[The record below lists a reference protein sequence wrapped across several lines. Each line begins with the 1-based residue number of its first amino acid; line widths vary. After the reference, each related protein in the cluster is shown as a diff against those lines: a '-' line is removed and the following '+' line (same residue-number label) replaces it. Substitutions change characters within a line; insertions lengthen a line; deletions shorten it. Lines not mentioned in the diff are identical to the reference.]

1 MILVEVVL
9 LKILIDRDLNNYIYM
24 QKFYKIL
31 KNIGELIALIIIFF
45 IKLVI
50 FVFMIF
56 YSSSQTGD
64 LDILSLPLENVF
76 ESSSKDDSFD
86 QALDSYYKEIG
97 VDKSKSKGSSFL
109 ENVQKFKIFEFK
121 FNFYKI
127 KQIQKFYG
135 FCDTL
140 TFQEI
145 QRIYDFND
153 LKKAQE
159 IQEIFALKE
168 FYGSNLNATALFKA
182 AQIEQFQKIS
192 LFNR

>member
-1 MILVEVVL
+1 
-9 LKILIDRDLNNYIYM
+9 M

-76 ESSSKDDSFD
+76 ESSSKDDSLD

-97 VDKSKSKGSSFL
+97 VDKSKSKKNLDSFEKNLDSFEKALDSL
-109 ENVQKFKIFEFK
+109 ENKSVDTTTVQKLK
-121 FNFYKI
+121 KI
-127 KQIQKFYG
+127 KN
-135 FCDTL
+135 
-140 TFQEI
+140 
-145 QRIYDFND
+145 FN
-153 LKKAQE
+153 
-159 IQEIFALKE
+159 
-168 FYGSNLNATALFKA
+168 
-182 AQIEQFQKIS
+182 
-192 LFNR
+192 

>member
-76 ESSSKDDSFD
+76 ESSSKDDSLD

-97 VDKSKSKGSSFL
+97 VDKSKSKGSSF
-109 ENVQKFKIFEFK
+109 
-121 FNFYKI
+121 
-127 KQIQKFYG
+127 
-135 FCDTL
+135 CDIL

-145 QRIYDFND
+145 FA
-153 LKKAQE
+153 LKDIIAVQK
-159 IQEIFALKE
+159 FVLKE

-182 AQIEQFQKIS
+182 AQIEQFQKIFGLHDAKLVSDVQNKIQKIS